1 MNASEPLA
9 QFWDPTTSSVD
20 WCEDNYSVSPYV
32 VEFYNT
38 LSSLAMIFFGEY
50 GARQP
55 LVKENT
61 QFQWVFR
68 LISVVG
74 VGSTLFHAT
83 LKHSTQMMDE
93 LPMVWLVSFCLNHL
107 LKSMYNLHHPAL
119 SWGMFLVTLVSSVIV
134 FLTSGLVQFFTFHV
148 IYNIYQF
155 TCVGLVVI
163 LYRQRRNRFP
173 KAAQLVHRGLM
184 FLILAG
190 VFWLMDTYFCHWVN
204 GKIQS
209 ILPVNMQLHAWW
221 HFFVS
226 LGFYYL
232 CAFLLFDE
240 QIRLHRQPFVKY
252 HWLILPEIVL
262 QPVSST
268 QPRRKVQ

>member
-1 MNASEPLA
+1 MEVPKPLA
-9 QFWDPTTSSVD
+9 QFWDPSTSSVD
-20 WCEDNYSVSPYV
+20 WCEDNYSVSPYI

-50 GARQP
+50 GAHQS
-55 LVKENT
+55 LVKESVR
-61 QFQWVFR
+61 FQRVFR

-93 LPMVWLVSFCLNHL
+93 LPMVWLVSYCLYHL
-107 LKSMYNLHHPAL
+107 LKTMYNLHHPAL
-119 SWGMFLVTLVSSVIV
+119 PWGMLLVTLFSSVMV
-134 FLTSGLVQFFTFHV
+134 SFTSGLVQFFTFHV
-148 IYNIYQF
+148 IYNVYQF
-155 TCVGLVVI
+155 TCIGLVMT
-163 LYRQRRNRFP
+163 LYRQRRGQFLE
-173 KAAQLVHRGLM
+173 AAQLVHRGLM
-184 FLILAG
+184 SLVLSG
-190 VFWLMDTYFCHWVN
+190 VFWLMDTYCCHWVN

-209 ILPVNMQLHAWW
+209 VLPVNVQLHAWW

-232 CAFLLFDE
+232 CTFLLFDE
-240 QIRLHRQPFVKY
+240 QIRLHRRPFVKY

-262 QPVSST
+262 YPVSST
-268 QPRRKVQ
+268 RQRRKRQ